1 MKKKAVI
8 LFSGGLDSTT
18 CLAMAK
24 AEGFECYALSFDYGQ
39 KHNSELDH
47 AKRLSKKFGVMD
59 HKVVTLPLGEWGGS
73 SLTDASLTVKD
84 HHDDNTIPNTYVP
97 ARNTIFLAMT
107 LGYAEVLGAL
117 DIYIGI
123 NAVDYSQYPDCR
135 PEYLK
140 AFEKL
145 AKLATKI
152 GVEGADY
159 QIHAP
164 LLHLKKS
171 EIIQAGVALGVD
183 YSATVSCYRADDE
196 GRACGNC
203 DSCTYRKK
211 GFLEAGVA
219 DPTVYF

>member
-39 KHNSELDH
+39 KHNSELER
-47 AKRLSKKFGVMD
+47 AKELATLFGVME
-59 HKVVTLPLGEWGGS
+59 HKVVPLPLHEWGGS
-73 SLTDASLTVKD
+73 SLNDSKLSVKD
-84 HHDDNTIPNTYVP
+84 HNEDGSIPNTYVP
-97 ARNTIFLAMT
+97 ARNTIFLALT
-107 LGYAEVLGAL
+107 LGYAEVLGAF

-140 AFEKL
+140 AFENL
-145 AKLATKI
+145 AKLATKV

-159 QIHAP
+159 KIHAP
-164 LLHLKKS
+164 LLHLKKA
-171 EIIQAGVALGVD
+171 EIIRAGIDLGVD
-183 YSATVSCYRADDE
+183 YSVTVSCYRADTF

-203 DSCTYRKK
+203 DSCAYRKK
-211 GFLEAGVA
+211 GFMEAGVT